1 MNERTIYALGFFD
14 GVHLGHQVL
23 LKECCRLA
31 KAQGCQTAAITFDF
45 PPAGRLQKK
54 PAEMINTVSDR
65 IALLKQYGMDAVTL
79 LDTDEKTLTTPWQD
93 FLAELLELGAA
104 GFVCGQD
111 FRFGHMGR
119 GTAEKLAEFCEERG
133 FPCVIVPDQKI
144 DGIRIS
150 STHIRGL
157 LAEGNVAEANRFLGH
172 PHIFSG
178 TVVAGRQLGRTI
190 GVPTANL
197 TFPAGLLIPK
207 HGVYACKALVEGKEY
222 LAVTNVGNRP
232 TVKGESV
239 TVEPFLLDFDGDLYG
254 KTLTLAFYE
263 FLRPEK
269 KFPSLEE
276 LQAEI
281 QKNAR
286 QTRNFF
292 EKSR

>member
-1 MNERTIYALGFFD
+1 MDKKIYALGFFD

-65 IALLKQYGMDAVTL
+65 LALLKQYGMDAVTL
-79 LDTDEKTLTTPWQD
+79 LDTGEKTLTTPWQD
-93 FLAELLELGAA
+93 FLAGLLEQGAA

-119 GTAEKLAEFCEERG
+119 GTAEKLAGFCKERG

-150 STHIRGL
+150 STHIRAL
-157 LAEGNVAEANRFLGH
+157 LAAGEVAEANRFLGH
-172 PHIFSG
+172 PHIFCG
-178 TVVAGRQLGRTI
+178 EVVKGRQLGRTI

-197 TFPAGLLIPK
+197 AFPEGMLIPK
-207 HGVYACKALVEGKEY
+207 KGVYACKAAVDGAEF
-222 LAVTNVGNRP
+222 LAVTNVGTRP
-232 TVKGESV
+232 TVDGNGIN
-239 TVEPFLLDFDGDLYG
+239 VEAFLLDFEGDLYG
-254 KTLTLAFYE
+254 KTVTISFYE

-269 KFPSLEE
+269 RFASLEE
-276 LQAEI
+276 LQREI